1 MRKSAQQ
8 RITDTQAAIALWETA
23 GLKADRRTAFMR
35 DALLRLQRGKGLS
48 TKQREWLDT
57 LCAEGPPAP
66 KGDPKLLARID
77 AAMQHVDARGKEA
90 LTSMRGTITRGYK
103 LSEKQE
109 GFLNALLEGAEK
121 VAKNGHWQPGAELKR
136 KADFA
141 CAVLSTRSTTWQGT
155 HPGTMSA
162 VNRYKAWQGD
172 PTAHHIDEYVVTKVM
187 SACAPAMREYDKPK
201 FAEGELVWLTDGY
214 WIQGGQPHQQGVLPR
229 GSMALVTGG
238 PEAVMGDVGY
248 PVLVGAVPLVLNGK
262 ILTRNPAKA
271 KVG

>member
-1 MRKSAQQ
+1 MRKSADQ
-8 RITDTQAAIALWETA
+8 RISDIKAAIDAWAAA
-23 GLKADRRTAFMR
+23 GIVPADRRVVFMK
-35 DALLRLQRGKGLS
+35 DSLARLERGKGLS

-77 AAMQHVDARGKEA
+77 AAMQHADLRGKEA
-90 LTSMRGTITRGYK
+90 LTSMRGTITRGYP

-109 GFLNALLEGAEK
+109 GFLKTLLEGAEK
-121 VAKNGHWQPGAELKR
+121 VAKHGHWQPAAELKR

-141 CAVLSTRSTTWQGT
+141 CAILSTRSTTWQGT

-162 VNRYKAWQGD
+162 VARYKAWQAD

-187 SACAPAMREYDKPK
+187 SACAPAMREYDSPK
-201 FAEGELVWLTDGY
+201 FEEGELVWVTPSHGPL
-214 WIQGGQPHQQGVLPR
+214 LPA

-238 PEAVMGDVGY
+238 PEAIHGDVGY
-248 PVLVGAVPLVLNGK
+248 PVLVGSTPAVVNAK
-262 ILTRNPAKA
+262 HLTRNAARAMKGPK
-271 KVG
+271 

>member
-1 MRKSAQQ
+1 MRKSKEQ
-8 RITDTQAAIALWETA
+8 RLADTQAAIAQWEAA

-35 DALLRLQRGKGLS
+35 DALLRLQRDKGLS
-48 TKQREWLDT
+48 PKQREWLDT

-77 AAMQHVDARGKEA
+77 AALEHLDARGKEA

-109 GFLNALLEGAEK
+109 GFLANLLAGAEK
-121 VAKNGHWQPGAELKR
+121 VAKHGHWQPAPELKR

-141 CAVLSTRSTTWQGT
+141 CAILSTRSPVWQGT
-155 HPGTMSA
+155 HPGTMGA
-162 VNRYKAWQGD
+162 VNKYKAWQAD
-172 PTAHHIDEYVVTKVM
+172 PKSHHIDEYLVTKVM

-201 FAEGELVWLTDGY
+201 FEEGELVWLTASVGGY
-214 WIQGGQPHQQGVLPR
+214 GLGPLLPA
-229 GSMALVTGG
+229 GTMALVTGG
-238 PEAVMGDVGY
+238 PEAIHGDVGY
-248 PVLVGAVPLVLNGK
+248 PVLVGATPSVMYGK

>member
-8 RITDTQAAIALWETA
+8 RISDTQAALTQWEGA

-77 AAMQHVDARGKEA
+77 AAMQHADLRGKEA
-90 LTSMRGTITRGYK
+90 LTSMRGTITRGYP

-109 GFLNALLEGAEK
+109 GFLQSLLEGAEK
-121 VAKNGHWQPGAELKR
+121 VAKHGHWQPAPELKR

-162 VNRYKAWQGD
+162 VNRYKAWQAD
-172 PTAHHIDEYVVTKVM
+172 PKAHHIDEYVVTKVM

-201 FAEGELVWLTDGY
+201 FEEGELVWLTDSY
-214 WIQGGQPHQQGVLPR
+214 WIQGGQPHQHGVLPR
-229 GSMALVTGG
+229 GSMALVAGG
-238 PEAVMGDVGY
+238 PEAIQGDVGY

>member
-8 RITDTQAAIALWETA
+8 RITDTQAAIALWDAA

-57 LCAEGPPAP
+57 LCSEGPPAP

-77 AAMQHVDARGKEA
+77 SAMQHVDARGKEA
-90 LTSMRGTITRGYK
+90 LSSMRGTITRGYK

-121 VAKNGHWQPGAELKR
+121 VAKHGHWQPGTELKR

-141 CAVLSTRSTTWQGT
+141 CAVLSTRSNTWQGT

-162 VNRYKAWQGD
+162 VNRYKAWKAD
-172 PTAHHIDEYVVTKVM
+172 PSTHHIDEYVVTKMM
-187 SACAPAMREYDKPK
+187 SACAPAMREFEKPK
-201 FAEGELVWLTDGY
+201 FEEGELVWLMAGFWAPY
-214 WIQGGQPHQQGVLPR
+214 
-229 GSMALVTGG
+229 GSSSRAHPAGAMALVTGG
-238 PEAVMGDVGY
+238 PEAVRGEVGY
-248 PVLVGAVPLVLNGK
+248 PVLVGSVPVVMNSK
-262 ILTRNPAKA
+262 SITRNPAKA

>member
-1 MRKSAQQ
+1 MRKSKEQ
-8 RITDTQAAIALWETA
+8 RLADTQAAIAQWEAA

-35 DALLRLQRGKGLS
+35 DALLRLQRDKGLS
-48 TKQREWLDT
+48 PKQREWLDT

-77 AAMQHVDARGKEA
+77 AALEHLDARGKEA

-109 GFLNALLEGAEK
+109 GFLANLLAGAEK
-121 VAKNGHWQPGAELKR
+121 VAKHGHWQPGPELKR

-141 CAVLSTRSTTWQGT
+141 CAVLSTRSPVWQGT
-155 HPGTMSA
+155 HPGTMGA
-162 VNRYKAWQGD
+162 VSKYKAWQAD
-172 PTAHHIDEYVVTKVM
+172 PKSHHIDEYIVTKVM
-187 SACAPAMREYDKPK
+187 SACAPAMREYDSPK
-201 FAEGELVWLTDGY
+201 FAEGELVWLTDSHIG
-214 WIQGGQPHQQGVLPR
+214 QGGRAHPQGVLPR
-229 GSMALVTGG
+229 GSMALVMGG

-262 ILTRNPAKA
+262 LLTRNPAKA

>member
-1 MRKSAQQ
+1 MRKSKEQ
-8 RITDTQAAIALWETA
+8 RLADTRAAIAQWDAA
-23 GLKADRRTAFMR
+23 GLGADRRTAFMR
-35 DALLRLQRGKGLS
+35 ESLLRLLRDKGLS

-66 KGDPKLLARID
+66 KGDPALLARID
-77 AAMQHVDARGKEA
+77 AAMQHLDARGKEA

-109 GFLNALLEGAEK
+109 GFLANLLAGAEK
-121 VAKNGHWQPGAELKR
+121 VAKHGHWQPAADLKR

-141 CAVLSTRSTTWQGT
+141 YGVLSTRSSTWQGT

-162 VNRYKAWQGD
+162 VNRYKAWKAD
-172 PTAHHIDEYVVTKVM
+172 PQSNHIDEYVVEKMT
-187 SACAPAMREYDKPK
+187 SACGPAMREYDKPK
-201 FAEGELVWLTDGY
+201 FQEGELVWLTSAF
-214 WIQGGQPHQQGVLPR
+214 WTQGAQPHQHTSIPA
-229 GSMALVTGG
+229 GSMALVMGG

-248 PVLVGAVPLVLNGK
+248 PVLIGALPLVLNGK

-271 KVG
+271 KAR